1 MDTLGRSS
9 MHVSDSILETKLIV
23 DINEACDDDGKLSAL
38 PSIMVIPSELVEV
51 DILLSIICCH
61 WHV

>member
-9 MHVSDSILETKLIV
+9 MHVSDSILEMKLII
-23 DINEACDDDGKLSAL
+23 DIDEACDDYGKLSAL